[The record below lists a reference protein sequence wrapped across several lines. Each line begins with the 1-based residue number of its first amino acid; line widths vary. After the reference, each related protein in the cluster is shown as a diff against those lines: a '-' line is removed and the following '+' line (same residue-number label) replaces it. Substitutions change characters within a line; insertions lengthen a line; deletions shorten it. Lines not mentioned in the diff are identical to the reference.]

1 MNRHLSTEQLSSYV
15 DGEVGSAAAREVEVH
30 LAGCPACSARLRSM
44 RGVVAEIRR
53 MERLTPPADLAYQVR
68 TQTAGLDDL
77 RTLRTFRG
85 RLRTLLS
92 GLSLQPS
99 FRLATAMGTG
109 LVLALST
116 LLAFQVPPVDPI
128 PFPEEPR
135 QQIVTV
141 RTTFG
146 EPPLGLPQTTSAVAG
161 REFVLV
167 QGDRWVQKGLE
178 GKLPET
184 RVAAESPEG
193 QAMLSKYSD
202 LMLLLT
208 DGSRVVLQYR
218 LATVELSG
226 TTAGPTS

>member
-1 MNRHLSTEQLSSYV
+1 MNRHLSTEQLSSYL
-15 DGEVGSAAAREVEVH
+15 DGEVGSTASREIEGH
-30 LAGCPACSARLRSM
+30 LSGCPACSARLRSM
-44 RGVVAEIRR
+44 RGLVAEIRR
-53 MERLTPPADLAYQVR
+53 MERLTPPADLSYQVR
-68 TQTAGLDDL
+68 TQVAALEDPRAL
-77 RTLRTFRG
+77 RTWRG
-85 RLRTLLS
+85 RLRTLFS
-92 GLSLQPS
+92 GLTLQPS
-99 FRLATAMGTG
+99 FRLATALGMG
-109 LVLALST
+109 LVVVLST
-116 LLAFQVPPVDPI
+116 LAQFRVPPVDPV

-135 QQIVTV
+135 QQVVTV
-141 RTTFG
+141 KTIFG
-146 EPPLGLPQTTSAVAG
+146 EPPLGLPETTSAVAG

-167 QGDRWVQKGLE
+167 EDRWVQKGLE

-226 TTAGPTS
+226 TFQGPTS